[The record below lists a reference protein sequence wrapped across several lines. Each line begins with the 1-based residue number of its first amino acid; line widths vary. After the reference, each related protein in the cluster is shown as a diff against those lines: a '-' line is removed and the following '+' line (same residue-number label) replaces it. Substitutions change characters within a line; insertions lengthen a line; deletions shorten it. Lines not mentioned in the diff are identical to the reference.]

1 VSARLTISA
10 YENLLSNIE
19 RRAAVNKDNDY
30 YPRICDLYA
39 VISSIIGKVELVYEG
54 ELEGPSIV
62 AVNLIGEATKK
73 AFAQYF
79 PAPRKPRNHA
89 AENQRQQE
97 NVYEPIIDF
106 FASGKRLE
114 LSDELPY
121 REYKAALSQIVGLRE
136 IAHRYF
142 KPKDERETV
151 LAMEFVLEG
160 LHRHNIIA
168 KESPDNKFVYIDML
182 ENILKD

>member
-1 VSARLTISA
+1 
-10 YENLLSNIE
+10 
-19 RRAAVNKDNDY
+19 
-30 YPRICDLYA
+30 
-39 VISSIIGKVELVYEG
+39 
-54 ELEGPSIV
+54 
-62 AVNLIGEATKK
+62 
-73 AFAQYF
+73 
-79 PAPRKPRNHA
+79 
-89 AENQRQQE
+89 
-97 NVYEPIIDF
+97 
-106 FASGKRLE
+106 
-114 LSDELPY
+114 
-121 REYKAALSQIVGLRE
+121 LRE